1 MVREALSFLRKKN
14 QLVFSDEDYTFQN
27 ISSPPAA
34 DLSVEHLQNLIDQL
48 PENQKVVFIL
58 YAIEGYSHKE
68 ISAELKIPIGT
79 SKSYLSRGRNSLQKQ
94 IRTSYLKKNESI

>member
-1 MVREALSFLRKKN
+1 
-14 QLVFSDEDYTFQN
+14 
-27 ISSPPAA
+27 
-34 DLSVEHLQNLIDQL
+34 LIDQL